1 MIANAMLASAVVS
14 LAVLFWLMD
23 ACRFLVPYRQLLLHE
38 YGATIAVWGGVAFLN
53 LFAAC
58 YAVSRTLFLKHTG
71 EKLAHLE
78 RQLRTGDSLSAEL
91 ADRLRED

>member
-1 MIANAMLASAVVS
+1 MIANAMLASAVIS
-14 LAVLFWLMD
+14 LAVLFWLMG

-38 YGATIAVWGGVAFLN
+38 YGSTIAVWGGVAFLN
-53 LFAAC
+53 LFAGC